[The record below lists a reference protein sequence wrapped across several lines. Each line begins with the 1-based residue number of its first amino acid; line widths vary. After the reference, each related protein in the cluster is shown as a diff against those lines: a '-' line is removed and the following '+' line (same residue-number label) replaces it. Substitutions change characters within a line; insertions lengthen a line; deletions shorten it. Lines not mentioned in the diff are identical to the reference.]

1 MATPGRQQE
10 EPDEAPKREEK
21 DGGHLKET
29 QDTGEETQE
38 GQTTTSGPAVMETG
52 DVDASGD
59 DVTCGGN
66 DVKKPVFPC
75 PTCRA
80 AVEIPEGGVVNLQ
93 VITLTHLFSIFCFV
107 YTYLSI
113 CLSLPSP
120 SVC

>member
-1 MATPGRQQE
+1 MATPGRRQE

-52 DVDASGD
+52 DVDTGGD
-59 DVTCGGN
+59 DVTCGGD
-66 DVKKPVFPC
+66 DVNKPVFPC
-75 PTCRA
+75 ASCRA

-93 VITLTHLFSIFCFV
+93 VITLTRFFFILRFIM
-107 YTYLSI
+107 YLRI
-113 CLSLPSP
+113 
-120 SVC
+120 